1 MQQLC
6 SHLAWVSAS
15 RLKSA
20 HPPPLA
26 PPTKNQGCES
36 SFSNGTKFSSSSK
49 NSVELLEFSSL
60 SSVPLYENFRKIG
73 TKFSSSSKKWAEL
86 QELSSLN

>member
-6 SHLAWVSAS
+6 SHLAWVWAS

-36 SFSNGTKFSSSSK
+36 SFSNATKFSSSSK
-49 NSVELLEFSSL
+49 NSVELLEF